1 MREGYNGHYPSG
13 SFAEKPS
20 KGTREKMVRD
30 VGSIEHL
37 FFFFLIIEIAPC
49 VYANEKVS
57 AAREK

>member
-37 FFFFLIIEIAPC
+37 FFFFLNHRNSTMCIC
-49 VYANEKVS
+49 
-57 AAREK
+57 